1 MEEENKTEKPE
12 QEETPV
18 EEQAEQPQDNKP
30 DEDLKAI
37 LEQAKAEFE
46 KRLAETTTALNA
58 KIKERDSMIA
68 ELIAGKSTADEHTE
82 TFVDKLNKKRE
93 NNRKLI

>member
-1 MEEENKTEKPE
+1 MEEETKTEKQE
-12 QEETPV
+12 QETTPV
-18 EEQAEQPQDNKP
+18 EGNAEQPPQDNKP

-46 KRLAETTTALNA
+46 KRLSDTTTALNA

-68 ELIAGKSTADEHTE
+68 ELIAGKSTDEHTE
-82 TFVDKLNKKRE
+82 SFVDKLNKTRD
-93 NNRKLI
+93 NNRKFI